1 MNKKLLVI
9 GGLLIVAFAGFSLA
23 SFKTALTPYVDFKT
37 ARASASLVQVA
48 GGLAKDSARYD
59 DASHQLYFGL
69 TDEASGDQIK
79 VRYEGVKPGNFEDA
93 VSIVA
98 IGRYD
103 ATAGVFAADKLL
115 VKCPSKYQG
124 EGVTE
129 KVYE

>member
-1 MNKKLLVI
+1 MNKKLLLV
-9 GGLLIVAFAGFSLA
+9 GGVLIVAFAGFSLA
-23 SFKTALTPYVDFKT
+23 SFKTALTPYVDYPT
-37 ARASASLVQVA
+37 ARGTDRVVQIA

-59 DASHQLYFGL
+59 DQKHQLIFGL
-69 TDEASGDQIK
+69 KDEATGDELK

-98 IGRYD
+98 IGRFD
-103 ATAGVFAADKLL
+103 SADGVFAADKLL

-124 EGVTE
+124 EGVEE